1 VGAGPTNASPETTRI
16 SYGGKML
23 IKLTEICS
31 AGAFTT
37 NQKFTLREILV
48 NPEHVVMIREE
59 QSMQKLN
66 ETGGISPGLDNNHR
80 FSKLTIN
87 RGQTGTEIIVVGAPE
102 IIEKQLSSSTKQLLR
117 G

>member
-1 VGAGPTNASPETTRI
+1 
-16 SYGGKML
+16 ML

-66 ETGGISPGLDNNHR
+66 ETGGISPGLDNDHR

-102 IIEKQLSSSTKQLLR
+102 IIEKQLNSNSKQLLR

>member
-1 VGAGPTNASPETTRI
+1 
-16 SYGGKML
+16 ML

-37 NQKFTLREILV
+37 NQKFRLREILV
-48 NPEHVVMIREE
+48 NPEHIVMIREE

-66 ETGGISPGLDNNHR
+66 ETGGISPDLDNNHR

-102 IIEKQLSSSTKQLLR
+102 IVEKQLNSNTKQLLR